1 MVSTLAP
8 IKWKPGFKTC
18 ISKCNLHVYVAGD
31 VTALCAIAGF
41 YLALAFV
48 LLKANVRQ
56 SGLG

>member
-1 MVSTLAP
+1 
-8 IKWKPGFKTC
+8 
-18 ISKCNLHVYVAGD
+18 LHVYVAGD